1 MPVVL
6 LALGAVGCGDD
17 ESALPPLGAP
27 FDCAEP
33 IDVLDDLPDG
43 YREFG
48 GVVALPQGEQLQLGR
63 SGMDFDL
70 GSSRRFAKFGL
81 LIRPQADFQMHVGP
95 ESQFNALIDWGN
107 TADGRPAGS
116 LAFSS
121 CPGDSDTWL
130 VYPGGVWLYE
140 PSCTELVVITT
151 KTSAA
156 LRLPG
161 GAECP

>member
-1 MPVVL
+1 M
-6 LALGAVGCGDD
+6 
-17 ESALPPLGAP
+17 S
-27 FDCAEP
+27 
-33 IDVLDDLPDG
+33 DG
-43 YREFG
+43 SFELR
-48 GVVALPQGEQLQLGR
+48 V
-63 SGMDFDL
+63 
-70 GSSRRFAKFGL
+70 
-81 LIRPQADFQMHVGP
+81 P